1 MWFGFNE
8 INNRCTSIMVSESLT
23 QGFDFYVFTVYSFGF
38 VMVIVVKPVY
48 FVSCVLYY
56 WRFCICHLAFQ
67 FLVSLQ
73 MIIPFCVRPSK
84 SCLCFVFCLCVAW
97 VSLSGSQCQSCLH
110 FYLLSLS
117 VLMSWSVSLCFFTF
131 LSQSQACDSVPVFCY
146 FLFYFGSLR
155 ENCFAFLV
163 SFVCD

>member
-73 MIIPFCVRPSK
+73 MIIPFCVRSIQVLSLFCLLSVCSLSIFVWVSVSIMPPFLSPVPVSSHVLVCLSLFLYLSVSK
-84 SCLCFVFCLCVAW
+84 S
-97 VSLSGSQCQSCLH
+97 SLWFSS
-110 FYLLSLS
+110 S
-117 VLMSWSVSLCFFTF
+117 VLL
-131 LSQSQACDSVPVFCY
+131 LPL
-146 FLFYFGSLR
+146 LFW
-155 ENCFAFLV
+155 
-163 SFVCD
+163 